1 MEYKEIFRIKKMLE
15 EANIPF
21 EFTDDLFH
29 IKDIVL
35 KDTASNIIYFRR
47 YYPSYQIIIYKN
59 GAKEER
65 ICDVI
70 QHCGSYGNRQDL
82 LEIMGGLTEE
92 EQGNDSVLGYLTAEE
107 VFKRFKQCYENGC
120 STYKNLE
127 EK

>member
-1 MEYKEIFRIKKMLE
+1 MNFKEIFRLKTMLE

-29 IKDIVL
+29 IKDKVSRGGLDYIMFNSL
-35 KDTASNIIYFRR
+35 
-47 YYPSYQIIIYKN
+47 YPAYEIKIYKN

-70 QHCGSYGNRQDL
+70 QRCGSRGNQKDL
-82 LEIMGGLTEE
+82 LEIMGGLTKA
-92 EQGNDSVLGYLTAEE
+92 EQECCGVIGYLTAEE

-127 EK
+127 EE

>member
-1 MEYKEIFRIKKMLE
+1 MEYKEIFRLKKMLE

-29 IKDIVL
+29 IKDKVL
-35 KDTASNIIYFRR
+35 NDTISNIIYFRKR
-47 YYPSYQIIIYKN
+47 YPSYQIIIYKA
-59 GAKEER
+59 GVKKER

-70 QHCGSYGNRQDL
+70 QHNGSYGNEQDL

-92 EQGNDSVLGYLTAEE
+92 EQENDSVLGYLTAEE
-107 VFKRFKQCYENGC
+107 VFKRFKQCYENGR

-127 EK
+127 EE

>member
-1 MEYKEIFRIKKMLE
+1 MEYKEIFRLKKMLE

-21 EFTDDLFH
+21 EFTDDLFYVKDKVGRGGLDYIMFNSLYPAYE
-29 IKDIVL
+29 IK
-35 KDTASNIIYFRR
+35 
-47 YYPSYQIIIYKN
+47 IYKN

-70 QHCGSYGNRQDL
+70 QHCGSRGNKQDL
-82 LEIMGGLTEE
+82 LEIMGGLTKA
-92 EQGNDSVLGYLTAEE
+92 EQECYGVIGYLTAEE

-127 EK
+127 KE

>member
-1 MEYKEIFRIKKMLE
+1 MEYKEIFRLKKMLE

-21 EFTDDLFH
+21 EFTDDSLH
-29 IKDIVL
+29 VKDKISRGGL
-35 KDTASNIIYFRR
+35 DYIRFNSF
-47 YYPSYQIIIYKN
+47 YPAYQIKIYKN
-59 GAKEER
+59 GTKED
-65 ICDVI
+65 ICDAVQNCI
-70 QHCGSYGNRQDL
+70 SYGNKQDL

-92 EQGNDSVLGYLTAEE
+92 EGWLDSVLGYLTAEE

>member
-1 MEYKEIFRIKKMLE
+1 MEYKEIFRLKKMLE

-21 EFTDDLFH
+21 EFTDDLFYVKDKVGRGGLDYIMFNSLYPAYE
-29 IKDIVL
+29 IK
-35 KDTASNIIYFRR
+35 
-47 YYPSYQIIIYKN
+47 IYKN
-59 GAKEER
+59 GTKEER

-70 QHCGSYGNRQDL
+70 QHCGSRGNKQDL
-82 LEIMGGLTEE
+82 LEIMGGLTKA
-92 EQGNDSVLGYLTAEE
+92 EQECYGVIGYLTAEE

>member
-1 MEYKEIFRIKKMLE
+1 MEYKEIFRLKKMLE

-21 EFTDDLFH
+21 EFTDDLFYVKDKVGRGGLDYIMFNSLYPAYE
-29 IKDIVL
+29 IK
-35 KDTASNIIYFRR
+35 
-47 YYPSYQIIIYKN
+47 IYKN

-70 QHCGSYGNRQDL
+70 QHCGSRGNKQDL
-82 LEIMGGLTEE
+82 LEIMGGLTKA
-92 EQGNDSVLGYLTAEE
+92 EQECYGVIGYLTAEE

-127 EK
+127 EE

>member
-1 MEYKEIFRIKKMLE
+1 MEYKEIFRLKKMLE

-29 IKDIVL
+29 VKDKVSRGELDYIRFN
-35 KDTASNIIYFRR
+35 SF
-47 YYPSYQIIIYKN
+47 YPAYQIKIYKN
-59 GAKEER
+59 GIKEEK

-70 QHCGSYGNRQDL
+70 QHYGSYGNEQDL

-92 EQGNDSVLGYLTAEE
+92 EQENDSVLGYLTAEE

>member
-1 MEYKEIFRIKKMLE
+1 MEYKEIFRLKKMLE

-29 IKDIVL
+29 VKDKVSRGGLDYSMFNSLYPAYEIK
-35 KDTASNIIYFRR
+35 
-47 YYPSYQIIIYKN
+47 IYKN

-70 QHCGSYGNRQDL
+70 QHCGSRGNQKDL
-82 LEIMGGLTEE
+82 LEIMGGLTKA
-92 EQGNDSVLGYLTAEE
+92 EQECYGVIGYLTAEE

>member
-1 MEYKEIFRIKKMLE
+1 MEYKEISRLKKMLE

-21 EFTDDLFH
+21 EFTDDLYH
-29 IKDIVL
+29 VKDKVSRGGLDYIMFN
-35 KDTASNIIYFRR
+35 SF
-47 YYPSYQIIIYKN
+47 YPAYQIKIYKN

-70 QHCGSYGNRQDL
+70 QHYGSYGNQQDL

-92 EQGNDSVLGYLTAEE
+92 EQENDSVLGYLTAEE
-107 VFKRFKQCYENGC
+107 VFKRFKQCYENGR
-120 STYKNLE
+120 STYENLE

>member
-1 MEYKEIFRIKKMLE
+1 MEYKEIFRLKKMLE

-21 EFTDDLFH
+21 EFTDDLFYVKDKVGRGGLDYIMFNSLYPAYE
-29 IKDIVL
+29 IK
-35 KDTASNIIYFRR
+35 
-47 YYPSYQIIIYKN
+47 IYKN

-70 QHCGSYGNRQDL
+70 QHCGSRGNKQDL
-82 LEIMGGLTEE
+82 LEIMGGLTKA
-92 EQGNDSVLGYLTAEE
+92 EQECYGVIGYLTAEE

>member
-1 MEYKEIFRIKKMLE
+1 MEYKEIFRLKKMLE

-29 IKDIVL
+29 VKDKVSRGGLDYIMFNSLYPAYEIK
-35 KDTASNIIYFRR
+35 
-47 YYPSYQIIIYKN
+47 IYKN

-70 QHCGSYGNRQDL
+70 QHCGSRGNQKDL
-82 LEIMGGLTEE
+82 LEIMAGLTKE
-92 EQGNDSVLGYLTAEE
+92 EQECYGVLGYLTAEE

-120 STYKNLE
+120 STYKNL
-127 EK
+127 

>member
-1 MEYKEIFRIKKMLE
+1 MEYKEIFRLKKMLE

-29 IKDIVL
+29 VKDKSIKNKGLNYIMLD
-35 KDTASNIIYFRR
+35 SF
-47 YYPSYQIIIYKN
+47 YPAYQIKIYKN
-59 GAKEER
+59 GAKEEK
-65 ICDVI
+65 ICDVVQNCI
-70 QHCGSYGNRQDL
+70 SYGNKQDL

-92 EQGNDSVLGYLTAEE
+92 EQRCDSVLGYLTAEE

-127 EK
+127 EE